1 MLIPVKSVTPPP
13 RLSTVC
19 HPRRGM
25 LAETRSEVI
34 RTPQVMSLQM
44 IDTRKSAL
52 ADSATKMLISGRLHG
67 EVWRAPIGGKFLG
80 LGGSGVRGKS
90 GGEE

>member
-1 MLIPVKSVTPPP
+1 
-13 RLSTVC
+13 
-19 HPRRGM
+19 
-25 LAETRSEVI
+25 
-34 RTPQVMSLQM
+34 MSLQM